1 MLHQTSDIPIK
12 PFELAETKFNT
23 GRFKIMD
30 IVFRRWATLLQE
42 TLYAEMG
49 MMLDISAENVEKVR
63 FGKLLDSVE
72 EQPIY
77 IFETLNNGRGFL
89 LVEKPFFDLSL
100 NGKVDK
106 TSEELSLVKMMKE
119 NRQTLLKLVSTLI
132 DCFEKSWKNIAEV
145 ELKLNRV
152 TIYPRRANVMLPYE
166 NCFSGRIQLIHE
178 DLQTSIQ
185 LCMPYAALVSVLR
198 PLENKKIIE
207 PESIG
212 YYFPHVKD
220 NFKNLLESSEYSVV
234 AELGKADLREAKGKL
249 EKGQVLP
256 LLNKDGL
263 ATIRING
270 TPALQGST
278 GESSGHYSVQVIRGT
293 EDKKPSAIQQKK
305 KFKQLAW
312 PTQ

>member
-12 PFELAETKFNT
+12 PFELAETQFNT
-23 GRFKIMD
+23 GRFHIMD

-49 MMLDISAENVEKVR
+49 MMLDISAENVEKMR

-89 LVEKPFFDLSL
+89 LVEKSFFDLSL
-100 NGKVDK
+100 NWKVDN

-119 NRQTLLKLVSTLI
+119 NRQTLLKLVSTFI

-178 DLQTSIQ
+178 DLQT
-185 LCMPYAALVSVLR
+185 
-198 PLENKKIIE
+198 K
-207 PESIG
+207 
-212 YYFPHVKD
+212 
-220 NFKNLLESSEYSVV
+220 
-234 AELGKADLREAKGKL
+234 
-249 EKGQVLP
+249 
-256 LLNKDGL
+256 
-263 ATIRING
+263 
-270 TPALQGST
+270 
-278 GESSGHYSVQVIRGT
+278 
-293 EDKKPSAIQQKK
+293 
-305 KFKQLAW
+305 
-312 PTQ
+312 

>member
-12 PFELAETKFNT
+12 PFELAETQFNT
-23 GRFKIMD
+23 GRFHIMD

-49 MMLDISAENVEKVR
+49 MMLDISAENVEKMR

-220 NFKNLLESSEYSVV
+220 NFKNLLENSEYSVV

-249 EKGQVLP
+249 EEGQILP

-278 GESSGHYSVQVIRGT
+278 GESSGHYSVQVIRGA

>member
-1 MLHQTSDIPIK
+1 MLHQTSDISIK
-12 PFELAETKFNT
+12 PFELAETQFNT
-23 GRFKIMD
+23 GRFQIMD

-100 NGKVDK
+100 NGKVDNN
-106 TSEELSLVKMMKE
+106 SEELSLVKMMKE
-119 NRQTLLKLVSTLI
+119 NRQPLLKLVSTLI

-178 DLQTSIQ
+178 DRSEERRVGKE
-185 LCMPYAALVSVLR
+185 CRSRWSPY
-198 PLENKKIIE
+198 
-207 PESIG
+207 
-212 YYFPHVKD
+212 H
-220 NFKNLLESSEYSVV
+220 
-234 AELGKADLREAKGKL
+234 
-249 EKGQVLP
+249 
-256 LLNKDGL
+256 
-263 ATIRING
+263 
-270 TPALQGST
+270 
-278 GESSGHYSVQVIRGT
+278 
-293 EDKKPSAIQQKK
+293 
-305 KFKQLAW
+305 
-312 PTQ
+312 